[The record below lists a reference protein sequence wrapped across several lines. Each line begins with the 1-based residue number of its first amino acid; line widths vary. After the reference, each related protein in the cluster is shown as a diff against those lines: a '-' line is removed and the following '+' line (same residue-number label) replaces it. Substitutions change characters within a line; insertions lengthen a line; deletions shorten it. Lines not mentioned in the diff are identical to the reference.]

1 MRIEELL
8 NYYYEEFSENEKYIC
23 HYLSRHLEECSKQT
37 IDEFASCC
45 NVSKTLLV
53 RFAKKLG
60 LAGYSELKA
69 RLKLELKEQRTGTD
83 GLLQIMTDSYHKMM
97 DDLMKKNLSSFFD
110 KLYGAERVFVYG
122 SGSSQARAASEMKR
136 IFLPA
141 KEIIHLH
148 GHGLCSVLHRIA
160 SPRDLVIIIS
170 LSGESES
177 VIALARELR
186 TNHVPAV
193 SVTRLKSNTLAS
205 LCEENLYI
213 NSVQLPLQHNMEY
226 EITTPYFILIE
237 YLYLSYQNY
246 LVQRK
251 MEEEQQKAASGHQ
264 NMREE
269 TNCVYRDIPGTK
281 GRCDDG
287 NDVYKIL

>member
-1 MRIEELL
+1 MRIDELL
-8 NYYYEEFSENEKYIC
+8 NYYYEEFSENEKYVC
-23 HYLSRHLEECSKQT
+23 HFLSRHLEECSKQT
-37 IDEFASCC
+37 IEEFAAGC

-60 LAGYSELKA
+60 LTGYSELKA
-69 RLKLELKEQRTGTD
+69 RIKIELQEKEAGTG

-97 DDLMKKNLSSFFD
+97 DDLIKKNLSGFFD
-110 KLYGAERVFVYG
+110 KLYSAERVFVYG

-148 GHGLCSVLHRIA
+148 GHDLCCALHKIA
-160 SPRDLVIIIS
+160 APCDLVIIIS
-170 LSGESES
+170 LSGESET
-177 VIALARELR
+177 VVELARGLR

-213 NSVQLPLQHNMEY
+213 NSVQLPVQHNLEY

-246 LVQRK
+246 LIQRK
-251 MEEEQQKAASGHQ
+251 LRDKGLQQ
-264 NMREE
+264 
-269 TNCVYRDIPGTK
+269 
-281 GRCDDG
+281 
-287 NDVYKIL
+287 